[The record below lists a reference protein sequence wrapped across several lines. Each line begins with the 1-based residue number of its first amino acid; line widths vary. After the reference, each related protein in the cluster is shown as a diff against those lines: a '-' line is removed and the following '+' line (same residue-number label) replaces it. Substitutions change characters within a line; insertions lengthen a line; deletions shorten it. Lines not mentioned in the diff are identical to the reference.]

1 MALKK
6 IRLGE
11 LITESTDTNQN
22 ALLSV
27 DDVRGMS
34 IQKIFIETKADMEGV
49 PLKSYKLVKQDM
61 FAYVSVTSRNGGK
74 ITLAHNTTNDTY
86 IVSSTYTVF
95 RIADPTLILS
105 DYLFMYFNRS
115 EFDRYSRFNSWGSA
129 RETFSW
135 EDFCDIEIDLPDL
148 ATQQKYVDIYNAMK
162 ANQKAYERGLED
174 LKLVC
179 DGYIEKLRKE
189 VESREIG
196 EYILCTDR
204 KTNNLHLEI
213 RGISNQR
220 KFIES
225 NARTMGVDKSKYLQ
239 VDSGEFAYSPIHVN
253 DGSIAYNNS
262 NKSYLLSPI
271 YKTFVVEKMSELN
284 SRYLMMWFARE
295 EFTRLCKYYAFGSA
309 RDNFEWGQM
318 CAFKIPIPTIE
329 VQESIANIYKCY
341 EQRKEINEQLK
352 EKIRDICPILIKG
365 SIDESRGN

>member
-11 LITESTDTNQN
+11 LINIVDEKNSFGIEEFYGININKEFMPTAANIEGLNASKYKVVRNKRFVFSGMQTGRDGCIRISMYDREDPILVSPAYSTFEVND
-22 ALLSV
+22 
-27 DDVRGMS
+27 
-34 IQKIFIETKADMEGV
+34 
-49 PLKSYKLVKQDM
+49 LVLPSW
-61 FAYVSVTSRNGGK
+61 F
-74 ITLAHNTTNDTY
+74 
-86 IVSSTYTVF
+86 
-95 RIADPTLILS
+95 
-105 DYLFMYFNRS
+105 FMYFLS
-115 EFDRYSRFNSWGSA
+115 KEKDRLGAFYSDGSI
-129 RETFSW
+129 RTNLDW
-135 EDFCDIEIDLPDL
+135 DRFCDIEIDLPDL

-189 VESREIG
+189 VEPREIG

-204 KTNNLHLEI
+204 KTNNLQLEI
-213 RGISNQR
+213 RGISNQQ

-239 VDSGEFAYSPIHVN
+239 VNPGEFAYSPIHVN

-262 NKSYLLSPI
+262 NNSYLLSPI
-271 YKTFVVEKMSELN
+271 YKTFIVEKRSKLD
-284 SRYLMMWFARE
+284 SRYLMMWFSRG
-295 EFTRLCKYYAFGSA
+295 EFTRMCKYYAFGSA
-309 RDNFEWGQM
+309 RDNFEWSQM
-318 CAFKIPIPTIE
+318 CSFEIPIPRIE

-365 SIDESRGN
+365 SIDEARGN